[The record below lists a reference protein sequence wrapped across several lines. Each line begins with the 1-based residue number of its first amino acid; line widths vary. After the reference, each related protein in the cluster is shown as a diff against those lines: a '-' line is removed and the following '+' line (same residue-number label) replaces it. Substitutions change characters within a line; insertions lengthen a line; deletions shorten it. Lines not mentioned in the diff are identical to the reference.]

1 MEGRAPEK
9 RAEEGRDADDGTTAN
24 KTAITRRSERERQ
37 SGKSKSRRMASAAA
51 GEKEKEGR
59 KKKTKFCAEPFC
71 SLTLSRLVERAKT
84 SDDFSFL
91 PI

>member
-24 KTAITRRSERERQ
+24 KTAITRASERQ

-51 GEKEKEGR
+51 GMREKEEEKEEEDKVLR
-59 KKKTKFCAEPFC
+59 
-71 SLTLSRLVERAKT
+71 RALL
-84 SDDFSFL
+84 FSHSS
-91 PI
+91 

>member
-37 SGKSKSRRMASAAA
+37 SGKSKSRRMASA
-51 GEKEKEGR
+51 GKREKEEKEEDKVLRRALLFPHSQSVGR
-59 KKKTKFCAEPFC
+59 ASEDI
-71 SLTLSRLVERAKT
+71 R
-84 SDDFSFL
+84 
-91 PI
+91 